1 MVKPHQDAPR
11 TNAPTIMNTQHLIF
25 IKRAEHLEDVES
37 KIAKTLEKDLSK
49 YVSHDVST
57 FYVVKSL
64 WTVATLELKD
74 IPRFGPQNGQVPFI
88 EEAKRREGILSFGS
102 GPFLDDGSC
111 RIVQSLINKAQLQ
124 VDPFK
129 AVKYSDVFRLAEKRG
144 SPFALLTLRVG
155 NIHIPYE
162 PGFQNQTTSDFYKF
176 HAQKV
181 VSSITE
187 ESNNGGAVHGKLVV
201 TYNLPTEYAQL
212 GITNVVAPSARLPDV
227 FKILLK
233 QHGLAFCHCR
243 SDIRITRVSVDLKEY
258 LTCNVILDDGY
269 GIQTDVRTLNIQDIK
284 FDEKIRNSEYARL
297 RGDISVDVPEKLFNC
312 KLPNLGPTFFSNN
325 CTRGY
330 VLEFSVTV
338 ECLDNRCM
346 TTFKV
351 STNINVAVET
361 FKVNVPL
368 PIQQAT
374 KEQDLVH
381 IETLPKSPYV
391 MQTVSQSVLQKAR
404 ADGLLEHHT
413 CSFVHDEAVVT
424 IFTVSQSTESK
435 IQCVSQSKFKRPE
448 VDYANAVIF
457 RREGYTFGTSYYA
470 RQLFKS
476 RHLSIFS
483 DFKDLHKYLPNQND
497 FCLFFIKKKPYA
509 INHIFAEVYTIRLSC
524 PKTFH
529 VGLKMI
535 SIGITQRRIMK
546 VGDKLV
552 QNERTGTLLSD
563 TFRAVGGRAFEN
575 RYEFND
581 EQMVT
586 VPDDFVR
593 CSFPALLPST
603 VSNNFSIEYHL
614 VVKLKV
620 SVMSFLSIKVVAT
633 DRLTVYN
640 EKHSESLPPPCYD
653 E

>member
-1 MVKPHQDAPR
+1 
-11 TNAPTIMNTQHLIF
+11 MNTQHLLF
-25 IKRAEHLEDVES
+25 IRRAEHLEDVEN
-37 KIAKTLEKDLSK
+37 KISAILEKDLSK

-57 FYVVKSL
+57 FYVGKSL
-64 WTVATLELKD
+64 WTVTTLELGD
-74 IPRFGPQNGQVPFI
+74 IPHLDPQIDKAPFI
-88 EEAKRREGILSFGS
+88 EEARRREGIVGLGS
-102 GPFLDDGSC
+102 GPYLDDGTC
-111 RIVQSLINKAQLQ
+111 RIVQSLINKAQLH

-129 AVKYSDVFRLAEKRG
+129 AVKYSDVFRLAVKRG

-162 PGFQNQTTSDFYKF
+162 PGFQNQTMSDYYKF

-187 ESNNGGAVHGKLVV
+187 ESNTSGAVHGKLVV
-201 TYNLPTEYAQL
+201 TYNLPTAYAQL

-227 FKILLK
+227 FNILLK

-243 SDIRITRVSVDLKEY
+243 SDIRIPGVSIDLKEY
-258 LTCNVILDDGY
+258 TTCNVILEDGY
-269 GIQTDVRTLNIQDIK
+269 GIQTDVRTLNLQNIK
-284 FDEKIRNSEYARL
+284 YDEKIRNSEYARL
-297 RGDISVDVPEKLFNC
+297 RGDISVDLPGKLFDC

-330 VLEFSVTV
+330 ALEFSVTV
-338 ECLDNRCM
+338 ECLENRCL

-361 FKVNVPL
+361 FKRNVPF
-368 PIQQAT
+368 PIQQVI

-404 ADGLLEHHT
+404 VNGLLEHHT

-424 IFTVSQSTESK
+424 IFTVSQSSESDIK
-435 IQCVSQSKFKRPE
+435 CVSESKFKRPE
-448 VDYANAVIF
+448 IDYANAVIF
-457 RREGYTFGTSYYA
+457 RKEGYTFGTSYYA

-497 FCLFFIKKKPYA
+497 FCLYFIKKKPYA
-509 INHIFAEVYTIRLSC
+509 ARHIFAEVYTIRLSC

-535 SIGITQRRIMK
+535 NIGITHRRIMK

-581 EQMVT
+581 EQIVT
-586 VPDDFVR
+586 IPNDFVR
-593 CSFPALLPST
+593 CSFPALFPSS
-603 VSNNFSIEYHL
+603 VSDNFSVEYHL

-620 SVMSFLSIKVVAT
+620 SVMSFLSVKVVAT

-640 EKHSESLPPPCYD
+640 DKHSESLPPPRYD